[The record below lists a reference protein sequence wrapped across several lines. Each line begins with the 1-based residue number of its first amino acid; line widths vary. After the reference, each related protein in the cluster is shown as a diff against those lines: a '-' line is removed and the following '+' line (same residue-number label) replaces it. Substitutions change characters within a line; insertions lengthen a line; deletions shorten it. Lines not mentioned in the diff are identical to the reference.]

1 MDSLPCCGVCRYH
14 KIDAGSLALRADR
27 HDRRIG
33 INEADEKLGAN
44 FTRSC
49 SDWHRLYGLVRK
61 RSSAFWLFGLSYL
74 HDVRD
79 IAAVD
84 GRSWHGRQRLGV
96 DGLICKGARRRIAA
110 TGTPIS

>member
-1 MDSLPCCGVCRYH
+1 MGGLPCCGVCRYH
-14 KIDAGSLALRADR
+14 KIDAGPRALRADR
-27 HDRRIG
+27 HVRRVG

-44 FTRSC
+44 VTRSC
-49 SDWHRLYGLVRK
+49 SYWHRLYSLVCK

-84 GRSWHGRQRLGV
+84 GRSSHGRKRLGV
-96 DGLICKGARRRIAA
+96 DGFI
-110 TGTPIS
+110 